1 MSPSQRD
8 SRKIRFRAVTAVV
21 AVADP
26 RFLRQEA
33 RALQEEMADLTIAP
47 AAAEAAWAA
56 PAERGRRLNQEPE
69 GQVLSMTSQ
78 ALIASMVLEA
88 EAADRKMVTSL
99 PVLQALTMRVLAVMM
114 RVSEETPS
122 MALAVA
128 VAVAVATVG
137 LTLMPAVT
145 AVTA

>member
-1 MSPSQRD
+1 M
-8 SRKIRFRAVTAVV
+8 TAVV

-26 RFLRQEA
+26 RFLR
-33 RALQEEMADLTIAP
+33 QEEMADLTIAP

-99 PVLQALTMRVLAVMM
+99 PVLQALTMRVRAVMM
-114 RVSEETPS
+114 RLSVEAPS
-122 MALAVA
+122 TALAVA
-128 VAVAVATVG
+128 AAVAEATIG
-137 LTLMPAVT
+137 MMPMPAET
-145 AVTA
+145 AVTAWSFLLCAQ